1 MVCWKTWFIMILSA
15 HFVFPSAPLKCI
27 HPSGKSARLQPFL
40 LTQPKESQKYSRS
53 SYVCPAQNSNWKSDF
68 DLMGFF
74 PSQAQACF
82 TLEACHRLVFFVCL
96 FFLYLLYFFYFSP
109 PRHTCEQLHT
119 SLSNPGVPLLG
130 IRPSKLKTH
139 VHVKFVRRCLWQ
151 HHSRPQRT
159 RNCRTILQQVSE

>member
-1 MVCWKTWFIMILSA
+1 MILSA

-53 SYVCPAQNSNWKSDF
+53 SYVQPKIVIENLILIEWV
-68 DLMGFF
+68 FF
-74 PSQAQACF
+74 PPQVQACF
-82 TLEACHRLVFFVCL
+82 TLEACHRLFFVCL

-109 PRHTCEQLHT
+109 PRHTCEQLYT

-139 VHVKFVRRCLWQ
+139 VHVKFARRCL
-151 HHSRPQRT
+151 
-159 RNCRTILQQVSE
+159 